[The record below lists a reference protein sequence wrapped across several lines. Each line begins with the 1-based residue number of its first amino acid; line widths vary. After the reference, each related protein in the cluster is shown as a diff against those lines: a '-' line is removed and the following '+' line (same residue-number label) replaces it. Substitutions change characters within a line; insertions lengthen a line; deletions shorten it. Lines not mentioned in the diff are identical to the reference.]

1 MRILFITFG
10 LPYPP
15 DSGVRIH
22 DFYLVKNISQ
32 HHSVLVLSLLTSREQ
47 VKHIQGLRQ
56 YCDYVDFVLEKPHS
70 IRQHFSRIIRSLLKG
85 RPLATYPFIYG
96 EMLSKV
102 REIVTK
108 WDVDIIQIEHSF
120 FAPYVEAIS
129 TNGKCK
135 KVLSFHNLGAIQYK
149 RMRGLRTGFTQRSL
163 FLIKWMLMLRWE
175 AKYAEKFDH
184 CLVVSPLEG
193 KMLQSANPKLSIS
206 VIENGVDTELYQPLK
221 DAFDGNTLL
230 FVGTMGY
237 PPNID
242 AVLYFC
248 DSIMPIIQR
257 RIPDI
262 KLIVVGHEPASGI
275 RRLSDRGNVVVTG
288 YVPDVIP
295 YYQQSQITIV
305 PLRGGGG
312 TRLKILESMALGRP
326 VVSTTIGCEGL
337 NVTDKENIMIADTP
351 TEFAERVIQLLTDRK
366 LRERISRSARHLVE
380 TRYDWVA
387 ISRKLMKVYDDIVD
401 HSRIGDG

>member
-22 DFYLVKNISQ
+22 DFYLIKNISQ

-47 VKHIQGLRQ
+47 VEHIRGLRQ
-56 YCDYVDFVLEKPHS
+56 YCDYVDFVLGKPHS
-70 IRQHFSRIIRSLLKG
+70 IREHFSGIIRSLLKG
-85 RPLATYPFIYG
+85 RPLATHPFIYD

-102 REIVTK
+102 REIVTN
-108 WDVDIIQIEHSF
+108 WDVDVIQIEHSF
-120 FAPYVEAIS
+120 LAPYVEAIS

-135 KVLSFHNLGAIQYK
+135 KILSFHNLGAIQYK
-149 RMRGLRTGFTQRSL
+149 RMTGLRTGFTQRSL
-163 FLIKWMLMLRWE
+163 FLLKWMLMLRWE

-221 DAFDGNTLL
+221 DGLDGNVLL
-230 FVGTMGY
+230 FVGTMRY

-248 DSIMPIIQR
+248 DSIMPIIQHQR
-257 RIPDI
+257 PDT
-262 KLIVVGHEPASGI
+262 KLIVVGHEPTSGI
-275 RRLSDRGNVVVTG
+275 RKLSERGNVVVTG

-295 YYQQSQITIV
+295 YYQQSQVTIV

-312 TRLKILESMALGRP
+312 TRLKILESMVLGRP
-326 VVSTTIGCEGL
+326 VVSTTLGCEGL
-337 NVTDKENIMIADTP
+337 DVTHKENIMIADTP
-351 TEFAERVIQLLTDRK
+351 SEFAECVIQLLRDKELKDR
-366 LRERISRSARHLVE
+366 IVHNARHLVE
-380 TRYDWVA
+380 TYYDWKT
-387 ISRKLMKVYDDIVD
+387 ISRRLTILYNNM
-401 HSRIGDG
+401 

>member
-1 MRILFITFG
+1 MKILFITFG

-96 EMLSKV
+96 EMLSKI

-149 RMRGLRTGFTQRSL
+149 RMMGLRTGFTQKSL

-184 CLVVSPLEG
+184 CLVVSPIEG
-193 KMLQSANPKLSIS
+193 KMLKSANPRLPIS
-206 VIENGVDTELYQPLK
+206 VIENGVDTELYQPLEYVSK
-221 DAFDGNTLL
+221 NNDLL
-230 FVGTMGY
+230 FIGVMGY
-237 PPNID
+237 PPNVDGI
-242 AVLYFC
+242 LYFC
-248 DSIMPIIQR
+248 EDIMPIIQCS
-257 RIPDI
+257 IPDI
-262 KLIVVGHEPASGI
+262 RLVVVGHEPVPEI
-275 RRLSDRGNVVVTG
+275 RKLVERGNVIVTG
-288 YVPDVIP
+288 YVENVVP
-295 YYQQSQITIV
+295 YYQQSKVTIV

-326 VVSTTIGCEGL
+326 VVSTSIGCEGL
-337 NVTDKENIMIADTP
+337 NVADRENIMIADTP
-351 TEFAERVIQLLTDRK
+351 MEFAQCVIQLLMDKR
-366 LRERISRSARHLVE
+366 LRERIAHNARCLVE
-380 TRYDWVA
+380 THYDWSK
-387 ISRKLMKVYDDIVD
+387 ISQKLMEVYDNIVD
-401 HSRIGDG
+401 HPKL

>member
-1 MRILFITFG
+1 MKILFITFG

-96 EMLSKV
+96 EMLSKI

-149 RMRGLRTGFTQRSL
+149 RMMGLRTGFTQKSL
-163 FLIKWMLMLRWE
+163 LLKMGLIQNFTSPLNMFLKTTTYCLLESWDTLRMLMG
-175 AKYAEKFDH
+175 F
-184 CLVVSPLEG
+184 C
-193 KMLQSANPKLSIS
+193 I
-206 VIENGVDTELYQPLK
+206 
-221 DAFDGNTLL
+221 
-230 FVGTMGY
+230 FV
-237 PPNID
+237 
-242 AVLYFC
+242 
-248 DSIMPIIQR
+248 
-257 RIPDI
+257 RI
-262 KLIVVGHEPASGI
+262 
-275 RRLSDRGNVVVTG
+275 
-288 YVPDVIP
+288 
-295 YYQQSQITIV
+295 
-305 PLRGGGG
+305 
-312 TRLKILESMALGRP
+312 
-326 VVSTTIGCEGL
+326 
-337 NVTDKENIMIADTP
+337 
-351 TEFAERVIQLLTDRK
+351 
-366 LRERISRSARHLVE
+366 
-380 TRYDWVA
+380 
-387 ISRKLMKVYDDIVD
+387 
-401 HSRIGDG
+401 